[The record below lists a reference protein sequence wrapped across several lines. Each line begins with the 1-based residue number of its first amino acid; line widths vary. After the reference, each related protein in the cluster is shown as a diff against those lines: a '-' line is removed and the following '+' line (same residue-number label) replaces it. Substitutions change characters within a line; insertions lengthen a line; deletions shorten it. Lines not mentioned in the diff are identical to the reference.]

1 MAGSMARVEPKLD
14 KSPGPDASAAA
25 STPVI
30 ELSSVTK
37 IFTLESGERVRGVED
52 ISLSVRRGE
61 FVCLVGPSGQ
71 GKSTLLNL
79 IAGFIEPTAGEVRVN
94 GAIVTGPGPDRGV
107 VFQRD
112 TLFSWR
118 RVADNIGFGL
128 ESRGVRRAV
137 RKEIVD
143 RYLKLV
149 DLERFAR
156 AWPKQLSGGMRRRVA
171 IAAVFA
177 NEPDVLLM
185 DEPFVGLDYVRRA
198 TLHKVLL
205 ELWQASK
212 CTVFFITHDV
222 DEALALADRVLV
234 VVDGQITY
242 GATIPFSRPRSAE
255 VLNTAEASEIRVQLL
270 THIGSIFHEEA

>member
-1 MAGSMARVEPKLD
+1 MTHEAPEVIGPSGADAG
-14 KSPGPDASAAA
+14 
-25 STPVI
+25 TPPCI
-30 ELSSVTK
+30 DLRSVTK
-37 IFTLESGERVRGVED
+37 VFTLESGERVAGVQD
-52 ISLSVRRGE
+52 VSLTVPRGE
-61 FVCLVGPSGQ
+61 FLCLVGPSGQ

-79 IAGFIEPTAGEVRVN
+79 IAGFIKPTSGEVRVN
-94 GAIVTGPGPDRGV
+94 GRVVTGPGPDRGV

-112 TLFSWR
+112 TLFMWR

-128 ESRGVRRAV
+128 EARGVPRRE
-137 RKEIVD
+137 RDEIVQ
-143 RYLKLV
+143 RYLKIIE
-149 DLERFAR
+149 LERFAR

-205 ELWQASK
+205 DLWEGSG
-212 CTVFFITHDV
+212 CTVFFITHDI

-234 VVDGQITY
+234 VVNGRIVDSADVTF
-242 GATIPFSRPRSAE
+242 PRPRSAQ
-255 VLNTAEASEIRVQLL
+255 VINSAEASETRVRIL
-270 THIGSIFHEEA
+270 TQIGSVLGEGA

>member
-1 MAGSMARVEPKLD
+1 MAGVAGRNEKPAVARPTEVELRP
-14 KSPGPDASAAA
+14 S
-25 STPVI
+25 I
-30 ELSSVTK
+30 ELRSVTK
-37 IFTLESGERVRGVED
+37 IFTLESGERVPGVQEV
-52 ISLSVRRGE
+52 SLAVPRGE
-61 FVCLVGPSGQ
+61 FLCLVGPSGH

-79 IAGFIEPTAGEVRVN
+79 IAGFIGPTSGEVLVN
-94 GAIVTGPGPDRGV
+94 GRTVRGPGPDRGV

-112 TLFSWR
+112 TLFMWR

-128 ESRGVRRAV
+128 EARGVPRQERR
-137 RKEIVD
+137 EIVE
-143 RYLKLV
+143 RYLKIIE
-149 DLERFAR
+149 LEKFAR

-205 ELWQASK
+205 DLWKGSG

-234 VVDGQITY
+234 VVDGRIVH
-242 GATIPFSRPRSAE
+242 AAAVPFPRPRSPQ
-255 VLNTAEASEIRVQLL
+255 VINSAEASEMRVRIL
-270 THIGSIFHEEA
+270 TEIGSVLESGA

>member
-1 MAGSMARVEPKLD
+1 MAGVAGPKTEPTAPRPTEGD
-14 KSPGPDASAAA
+14 SPPS
-25 STPVI
+25 I
-30 ELSSVTK
+30 ELRSVTK
-37 IFTLESGERVRGVED
+37 IFSLESGERVPGVQD
-52 ISLSVRRGE
+52 VSLSVPRGE
-61 FVCLVGPSGQ
+61 FLCLVGPSGH

-79 IAGFIEPTAGEVRVN
+79 IAGFVEPTSGEVLVN
-94 GAIVTGPGPDRGV
+94 GRPVTGPGPDRGV

-112 TLFSWR
+112 TLFMWR

-128 ESRGVRRAV
+128 EARGVPRRE
-137 RKEIVD
+137 RKEIVE
-143 RYLKLV
+143 RYLRIIE
-149 DLERFAR
+149 LERFAR

-205 ELWQASK
+205 DLWKGSG

-222 DEALALADRVLV
+222 DEALTLADRVLV
-234 VVDGQITY
+234 VVNGHIVH
-242 GATIPFSRPRSAE
+242 GATVPFPRPRSAQ
-255 VLNTAEASEIRVQLL
+255 VVNSAEGSEMRVRIL
-270 THIGSIFHEEA
+270 TEIGSVLEAGE

>member
-1 MAGSMARVEPKLD
+1 MAGVAGPATEP
-14 KSPGPDASAAA
+14 AAA
-25 STPVI
+25 QPTDVESPPSI
-30 ELSSVTK
+30 ELRSVTK
-37 IFTLESGERVRGVED
+37 IFTLESGDRVPGVQD
-52 ISLSVRRGE
+52 VSLTVPRGE
-61 FVCLVGPSGQ
+61 FLCLVGPSGH

-79 IAGFIEPTAGEVRVN
+79 IAGFIGPTSGEVLVN
-94 GAIVTGPGPDRGV
+94 GRIVRGPGPDRGV

-112 TLFSWR
+112 TLFMWR

-128 ESRGVRRAV
+128 EARGVPRRE
-137 RKEIVD
+137 RREIVE
-143 RYLKLV
+143 RYLKIIE
-149 DLERFAR
+149 LEKFAR

-205 ELWQASK
+205 DLWKGSG

-234 VVDGQITY
+234 VVDGRIVH
-242 GATIPFSRPRSAE
+242 AAAVPFSRPRSPQ
-255 VLNTAEASEIRVQLL
+255 VINSAEASEMRVRIL
-270 THIGSIFHEEA
+270 TEIGSILDTGA

>member
-1 MAGSMARVEPKLD
+1 LR
-14 KSPGPDASAAA
+14 
-25 STPVI
+25 
-30 ELSSVTK
+30 SVTK
-37 IFTLESGERVRGVED
+37 IFTLESGERVPGVQD
-52 ISLSVRRGE
+52 VSLTVQRGE
-61 FVCLVGPSGQ
+61 FLCLVGPSGQ

-79 IAGFIEPTAGEVRVN
+79 IAGFIEPTSGDVLVN
-94 GAIVTGPGPDRGV
+94 GRPVRGPGPDRGV

-112 TLFSWR
+112 TLFTWR

-128 ESRGVRRAV
+128 EARGVPRRE
-137 RKEIVD
+137 RKEIVE
-143 RYLKLV
+143 RYLKII
-149 DLERFAR
+149 DLEKFAR

-205 ELWQASK
+205 DLWEGSG

-234 VVDGQITY
+234 VVDGRIVH
-242 GATIPFSRPRSAE
+242 GEVVPFPRPRSAQAI
-255 VLNTAEASEIRVQLL
+255 NSAKAAKMRVRIL
-270 THIGSIFHEEA
+270 TEIGSVLGVGA

>member
-1 MAGSMARVEPKLD
+1 MAGVVGPKSEPVVPQPTD
-14 KSPGPDASAAA
+14 GETPAS
-25 STPVI
+25 I
-30 ELSSVTK
+30 DLRSVTK
-37 IFTLESGERVRGVED
+37 IFTLESGERVTGVQD
-52 ISLSVRRGE
+52 VSLTVPRGE
-61 FVCLVGPSGQ
+61 FLCLVGPSGQ

-79 IAGFIEPTAGEVRVN
+79 IAGFIEPTSGEVLVN
-94 GAIVTGPGPDRGV
+94 GHPVRGPGPDRGV

-112 TLFSWR
+112 TLFMWR

-128 ESRGVRRAV
+128 EARGVPRHE
-137 RKEIVD
+137 RKEIVE
-143 RYLKLV
+143 RYLKIIE
-149 DLERFAR
+149 LEKFAR

-205 ELWQASK
+205 DLWEGSG

-234 VVDGQITY
+234 VVDGRIVH
-242 GATIPFSRPRSAE
+242 GAVVPFPRPRSAQ
-255 VLNTAEASEIRVQLL
+255 VINSAEASEIRVRIL
-270 THIGSIFHEEA
+270 TEIGSVLGVGA